1 MTILGYSGLGW
12 LPSILYLSLFILL
25 AFRNQN
31 RPETPLFIGLV
42 QALIFF
48 ALIIHGS
55 LLHDSIFTEQ
65 GFIFGFA
72 QDLSLMAWVGLGF
85 YWVQS
90 FFMPISSLRL
100 MALAMAMFCAFL
112 PEIYPGSVVSQR
124 AVSDPWFK
132 AHFIIATFA
141 VGFLSL
147 SAMLAI
153 LMNIQDRALRKGL
166 RFTTDGE
173 RKIDWLEALPPLLT
187 MESFLFRLL
196 YLGYILL
203 TLTVFS
209 GVFFSQDLFGK
220 PLIFDHKTV
229 FALLSWAL
237 FTGLLIAR
245 WRVGLRG
252 PAAIAWVLGGFIAL
266 LLAYVGSRFV
276 IEVILGRV

>member
-65 GFIFGFA
+65 GFVFGFA

-112 PEIYPGSVVSQR
+112 PEIYPGSVISQR

-252 PAAIAWVLGGFIAL
+252 PTAIAWVLGGFIAL

>member
-209 GVFFSQDLFGK
+209 GVFFSTTFVYR
-220 PLIFDHKTV
+220 IV
-229 FALLSWAL
+229 SV
-237 FTGLLIAR
+237 
-245 WRVGLRG
+245 RVGCRCCFTRNPGATPGRRTSWRG
-252 PAAIAWVLGGFIAL
+252 ATRRA
-266 LLAYVGSRFV
+266 
-276 IEVILGRV
+276 